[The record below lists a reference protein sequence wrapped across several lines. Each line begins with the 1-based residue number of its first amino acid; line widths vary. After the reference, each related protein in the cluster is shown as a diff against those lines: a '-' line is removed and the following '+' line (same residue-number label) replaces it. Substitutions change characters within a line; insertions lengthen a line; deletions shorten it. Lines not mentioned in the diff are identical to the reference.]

1 MSSEFG
7 KILKVH
13 IFGQS
18 HGGGIGVVVDGLP
31 AGERVDLERVSEF
44 MARRAPGNAEYA
56 TKRREADIPEILGGI
71 ACDVTCGAPLAA
83 VIRNTDTKSGDYD
96 ELRRVPRP
104 GHADYTA
111 AIKYGGAADVRG
123 GGHFSGRLT
132 APLCFA
138 GAVALQ
144 LLERRGVDISA
155 HVHSIGGINDKSYD
169 PCIDRDAL
177 IKSRSNGF
185 PVIDEAAG
193 EAMQRLISEA
203 ARDGD
208 SVGGVI
214 ECAAVGLPV
223 GLGAPMFDG
232 VENVIARAAFGI
244 PAVKGIE
251 FGAGFAG
258 AGMRGS
264 ENNDEYAVKD
274 GRVTCTTNNAGGVLG
289 GITNGMPLIFRLAI
303 KPTPSIARAQKSVDF
318 VRGEECTLEIK
329 GRHDPCIV
337 PRAVPCVESIAA
349 LTILD
354 MYIQQ

>member
-1 MSSEFG
+1 
-7 KILKVH
+7 
-13 IFGQS
+13 
-18 HGGGIGVVVDGLP
+18 
-31 AGERVDLERVSEF
+31 
-44 MARRAPGNAEYA
+44 
-56 TKRREADIPEILGGI
+56 
-71 ACDVTCGAPLAA
+71 
-83 VIRNTDTKSGDYD
+83 
-96 ELRRVPRP
+96 
-104 GHADYTA
+104 
-111 AIKYGGAADVRG
+111 
-123 GGHFSGRLT
+123 
-132 APLCFA
+132 
-138 GAVALQ
+138 
-144 LLERRGVDISA
+144 
-155 HVHSIGGINDKSYD
+155 
-169 PCIDRDAL
+169 
-177 IKSRSNGF
+177 
-185 PVIDEAAG
+185 
-193 EAMQRLISEA
+193 
-203 ARDGD
+203 
-208 SVGGVI
+208 
-214 ECAAVGLPV
+214 
-223 GLGAPMFDG
+223 MFDG

-303 KPTPSIARAQKSVDF
+303 KPTPSIARAQKSVDL